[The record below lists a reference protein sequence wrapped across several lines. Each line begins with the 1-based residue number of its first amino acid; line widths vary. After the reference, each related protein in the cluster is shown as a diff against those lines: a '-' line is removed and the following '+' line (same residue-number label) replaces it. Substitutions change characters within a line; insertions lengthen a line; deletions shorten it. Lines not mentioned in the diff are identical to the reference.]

1 MVEAA
6 RQIVKSSQWNTRRI
20 WWSLVAIIGYILSP
34 LSPWNDMYVNVPL
47 AYFFAIILNMLI
59 GMNKLA
65 GFYIGYTITNIVG
78 LLMLALGVHSIQR
91 RASPRRQILKYIIAS
106 MFYAVIAS
114 ILLSFLGLL

>member
-1 MVEAA
+1 
-6 RQIVKSSQWNTRRI
+6 
-20 WWSLVAIIGYILSP
+20 
-34 LSPWNDMYVNVPL
+34 MYVNVPL

-91 RASPRRQILKYIIAS
+91 GASPRHQILKYTIVS